1 MDLRGPSKPPAYS
14 SEGPLTLTT
23 TEVDASSQEHEVNP
37 MLGGGA
43 NSPSNFAKT
52 ETHDNAPRYRVRRFD
67 FVSKWKWELL
77 SLVGT
82 TMSLVAIVIVLNHYD
97 GKPSPKWPY
106 EITLNTLVSVF
117 STLLKALMM
126 MAVAECE

>member
-1 MDLRGPSKPPAYS
+1 
-14 SEGPLTLTT
+14 
-23 TEVDASSQEHEVNP
+23 
-37 MLGGGA
+37 
-43 NSPSNFAKT
+43 
-52 ETHDNAPRYRVRRFD
+52 
-67 FVSKWKWELL
+67 
-77 SLVGT
+77 
-82 TMSLVAIVIVLNHYD
+82 MSLVAIVIVLNHYD